1 MNLVDQTQSQLN
13 SARNGSISQNIQPA
27 NQQNNL
33 NDSTPGS
40 PLQNFTQNGN
50 LFMTQDEGRRD

>member
-1 MNLVDQTQSQLN
+1 MNLADQTQSQLN
-13 SARNGSISQNIQPA
+13 SARNGSTSHHIQPA
-27 NQQNNL
+27 NQQNNI

-50 LFMTQDEGRRD
+50 LFISQDDERRL